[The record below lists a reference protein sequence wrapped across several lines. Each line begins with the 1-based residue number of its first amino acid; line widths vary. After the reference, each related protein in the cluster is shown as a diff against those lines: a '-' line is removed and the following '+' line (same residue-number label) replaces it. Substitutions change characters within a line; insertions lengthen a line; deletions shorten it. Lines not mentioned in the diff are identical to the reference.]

1 VHEDPPA
8 ACCVTSCASPAITTV
23 AVRAPPLFALAV
35 IDTLPLP
42 VPDIG
47 LTVSQAALSDTLHE
61 HVPALAV
68 TPTLC
73 VPPPAATLCDALDRL
88 NVHGVSPAACV
99 TVCVSPPAVIVAVR
113 CEPVFADAE
122 YAIVPLAPV
131 PVAPEVIDSHDALEL
146 ALQEHDA
153 SLIVID
159 TLPVPPDAGTL
170 AVEGDNAVTVHGV
183 PLQDQLA
190 MRLAATPPA
199 VVKLPPT

>member
-1 VHEDPPA
+1 MHGA
-8 ACCVTSCASPAITTV
+8 A
-23 AVRAPPLFALAV
+23 
-35 IDTLPLP
+35 
-42 VPDIG
+42 
-47 LTVSQAALSDTLHE
+47 
-61 HVPALAV
+61 
-68 TPTLC
+68 
-73 VPPPAATLCDALDRL
+73 
-88 NVHGVSPAACV
+88 AACV

-131 PVAPEVIDSHDALEL
+131 PVAPDVIDSHDALEL

-170 AVEGDNAVTVHGV
+170 AVDGDNAVTVHGV
-183 PLQDQLA
+183 PPQDQLA

-199 VVKLPPT
+199 VVNLPPT